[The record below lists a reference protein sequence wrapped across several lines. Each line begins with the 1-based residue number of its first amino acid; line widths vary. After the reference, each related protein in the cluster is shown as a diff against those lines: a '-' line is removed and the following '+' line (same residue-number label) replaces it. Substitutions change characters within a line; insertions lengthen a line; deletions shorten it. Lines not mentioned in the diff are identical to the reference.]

1 MRRNLI
7 RLVKALVAVALLV
20 GLYWA
25 ADWRAVLRSARDLDA
40 VWLGAAMLMFVP
52 QTLVSAL
59 RWRTGLAPCPSR
71 LVAAAC
77 GPGRVSTL
85 DRWPRRR
92 LDLLELVTQL
102 RGPAA

>member
-7 RLVKALVAVALLV
+7 RLVKAVVAVALLV

-59 RWRTGLAPCPSR
+59 RWRT
-71 LVAAAC
+71 LVR
-77 GPGRVSTL
+77 PL
-85 DRWPRRR
+85 RR
-92 LDLLELVTQL
+92 LTVGESMQHTLAASAVNLIVPSKLGDLSKAGML
-102 RGPAA
+102 G